1 MEMRKGNT
9 IFFIHYCLLDMFFH
23 KSNLSATNLILSNIG
38 KKERGKGGE
47 QKKEDIEELN
57 REFSE
62 TLLCFKF

>member
-38 KKERGKGGE
+38 KKERGKGGAEKRRYRGIE
-47 QKKEDIEELN
+47 QSSQRL
-57 REFSE
+57 FS
-62 TLLCFKF
+62 LF